1 MYLNP
6 QNEVKGALR
15 ATFANPTPL
24 ALIGFLLSVS
34 PLSCQLMDW
43 RSSGGGDDAGIAGV
57 GSYYFMVGIP
67 RGYLFFFL
75 SRQPGTELMVIREAC

>member
-24 ALIGFLLSVS
+24 ALIGFLLSIS

-43 RSSGGGDDAGIAGV
+43 RGSGGGDDAGIAGV
-57 GSYYFMVGIP
+57 GSYYFLVCFPNGQ
-67 RGYLFFFL
+67 RFF
-75 SRQPGTELMVIREAC
+75 RVRPVGTELMMIREAC

>member
-24 ALIGFLLSVS
+24 ALIGFLLSIS

-43 RSSGGGDDAGIAGV
+43 RGSGGGDDAGIAGV
-57 GSYYFMVGIP
+57 GSYYFMVGP
-67 RGYLFFFL
+67 PKGYWIFPYYD
-75 SRQPGTELMVIREAC
+75 Q